1 MKMILKTGKVSSR
14 SVFKARKVMFVTGL
28 ICESRSRIP
37 LKRGCR
43 HYLCLKSTNFL
54 YSLTLPLFASKEPP
68 GLRPVSRLHDNG
80 TNGRAIGLLEGSAHW
95 QGTTKYMKG
104 FLLKDVVAQ
113 QIRDHGFMMSR
124 SKHEH
129 AIGLPHRR
137 QELSHPADFEMH
149 LMGRFFPS

>member
-1 MKMILKTGKVSSR
+1 MKMILKTGKASSR
-14 SVFKARKVMFVTGL
+14 SVCKARKVMFVTGL

-54 YSLTLPLFASKEPP
+54 YSRTLPLFTSKEPP
-68 GLRPVSRLHDNG
+68 RLRPVSRLRDNG
-80 TNGRAIGLLEGSAHW
+80 TNSRTIGLLEGSACW
-95 QGTTKYMKG
+95 QGTTKYLKG
-104 FLLKDVVAQ
+104 FLLKNVAAQ
-113 QIRDHGFMMSR
+113 QTCDHGFIMSR

-137 QELSHPADFEMH
+137 QELSHPADFEMY
-149 LMGRFFPS
+149 LMGQFFPS